1 MCNTCWWHNH
11 KTYSD
16 NLRVRHVAT
25 HAITPIHK
33 NPSGMLEANHAGTLP
48 ATSETANLRIH
59 FGSHLDSPLI
69 TARSPRQMPCQSPCQ
84 S

>member
-1 MCNTCWWHNH
+1 MRRLHSCNNQAIHQTLMTRS

-33 NPSGMLEANHAGTLP
+33 NPSNMLEANHAGTLP
-48 ATSETANLRIH
+48 ATSETAIPRIY
-59 FGSHLDSPLI
+59 LDCL
-69 TARSPRQMPCQSPCQ
+69 
-84 S
+84 